1 MVESVWKGFYLIG
14 VNKVRCLIAG
24 IMVDKGVWLGME
36 YGLLG
41 GVLVMELGCS
51 KGGGGCHGKWS
62 LTAFDKKA
70 GDHGLHGLRC
80 EGNLEV
86 KGRVIRENWG
96 FGRARLRQG
105 LGWCMGRRQVRHQWQ
120 ER

>member
-1 MVESVWKGFYLIG
+1 MSI
-14 VNKVRCLIAG
+14 KVRCLIAG

-41 GVLVMELGCS
+41 GVLVMEMGCS

-70 GDHGLHGLRC
+70 GDHGLHGFWT
-80 EGNLEV
+80 GSAAAGV
-86 KGRVIRENWG
+86 GMVHWSPAG
-96 FGRARLRQG
+96 AAPVGGAMMWVG
-105 LGWCMGRRQVRHQWQ
+105 LSRRFW
-120 ER
+120 